1 MGVDIYQC
9 LEVKKLN
16 KTSNKLRNLG
26 IIVAFI
32 IIFGIMFYFAGLGDV
47 GQTLNLTQ
55 VKDMVRYGYYTEMAK
70 NEAGE
75 KVEKTVETGYVTDIY
90 VCGGNGYIKVVKSG
104 VEGKS
109 FPKYADYNFTYNNT
123 TEDLRFIEEF
133 NNLVRAANSL
143 DDVGDA
149 TVEIDGFT
157 YKLADFKGL
166 QKIAYSKVNPTT
178 SFFESALPYI
188 IMSVIVIMIGIVLF
202 KLFSGKG
209 AGANPFTKNRARM
222 VEKCN
227 VKFSDIA
234 GAEEEKEETKEIV
247 EFLKDPSKFR
257 ALGARIPKGILL
269 VGNPGTGKTL
279 LAKAVAGES
288 NVPFFSISGSDFVEL
303 YVGVGA
309 SRVRDLFENAKKNAP
324 CIVFI
329 EEIDAVGR
337 QRGAGLGGGN
347 DEREQTLNQ
356 LLVEMDGFDS
366 NSGII
371 ILAATNRAD
380 VLDPALL
387 RPGRFDRQIYVNV
400 PDVKGREGI
409 IKIHAKNKPI
419 EESVNFKD
427 IARLTSGFT
436 GADIENFLNEAAI
449 LAARDGRLTI
459 TMEDITEGINK
470 VIMGP
475 QKKSRLVTENDKKL
489 TAYHESGHAII
500 AKFMECG
507 DTVHEVSIIPRG
519 MAGGYTN
526 IRPSDDDSHYSYNKL
541 CNRISMM
548 MGGRIAEEIVFGDIT
563 AGASSDI
570 QRATDLARKMVVEWG
585 MSEKLGFMSF
595 GSKNEVF
602 IGRDYQVQNQ
612 YSDATARIIDDE
624 IKAILD
630 RCYDKAKKLLE
641 TKRDLLDRM
650 SNLLLIEETIYA
662 EEVDELI
669 AGKSSEEISQRLHE
683 KAEKR
688 KEKEDVIRKEQEL
701 IKLEKMQALK
711 IKAAEA
717 LKEAGVIGEDEFA
730 KLKEEYDRIVKEKDD
745 FLNARNEELK
755 VKTAQK
761 LAEEKNSE
769 TPQSLEENKVA
780 EDKVKK
786 TTTKKPT
793 TAKKSTDKKT
803 SSSASKSTT
812 SKSQPKKTNNSSSKT
827 TKTTKSTK
835 TTKESGDKKED

>member
-1 MGVDIYQC
+1 MN
-9 LEVKKLN
+9 KK
-16 KTSNKLRNLG
+16 KTSTLKKIG
-26 IIVAFI
+26 IIVAVILAFSL
-32 IIFGIMFYFAGLGDV
+32 IFFLANKGDAGTYITID
-47 GQTLNLTQ
+47 Q
-55 VKDMVRYGYYTEMAK
+55 AK
-70 NEAGE
+70 NIVKYGNYEVVATSDE
-75 KVEKTVETGYVTDIY
+75 TENEVINTGYATKIY
-90 VCGGNGYIKVVKSG
+90 VEGGTGYIRVANSQMKG
-104 VEGKS
+104 AS
-109 FPKYADYNFTYNNT
+109 FPKYSDYYFTYNNT
-123 TEDLRFIEEF
+123 TDDLQFIYDF
-133 NNLVRAANSL
+133 NNMVDMANEGFVTPDGYYEIVEHSGDFWKVSDYRDL
-143 DDVGDA
+143 DKI
-149 TVEIDGFT
+149 EFT
-157 YKLADFKGL
+157 K
-166 QKIAYSKVNPTT
+166 SNPTT
-178 SFFESALPYI
+178 SFFETVVPYI
-188 IMSVIVIMIGIVLF
+188 IMIVVVTMVGFILM
-202 KLFSGKG
+202 KLFSSKNGG
-209 AGANPFTKNRARM
+209 GNPFTKNRARM

-227 VKFSDIA
+227 IRFSDIA
-234 GAEEEKEETKEIV
+234 GAEEEKEETREIV
-247 EFLKDPSKFR
+247 EFLKDPSKFK

-309 SRVRDLFENAKKNAP
+309 SRVRDLFETAKRNAP

-329 EEIDAVGR
+329 DEIDAVGR

-387 RPGRFDRQIYVNV
+387 RPGRFDRQIYVNP
-400 PDVKGREGI
+400 PDVRGREGI

-419 EESVNFKD
+419 EEGVDFKD

-449 LAARDGRLTI
+449 MAARDNRLTI

-475 QKKSRLVTENDKKL
+475 QKKSRLVTENDRKL

-500 AKFMECG
+500 AKFMDCG

-526 IRPSDDDSHYSYNKL
+526 IRPSDDDSHYSLNKL
-541 CNRISMM
+541 NNRICMM
-548 MGGRIAEEIVFGDIT
+548 MGGRLAEEIVFGDIT

-570 QRATDLARKMVVEWG
+570 QRATELARKMVVEWG

-595 GSKNEVF
+595 GQNNEVF

-612 YSDATARIIDDE
+612 YSEATAKIIDEEIKRIIDE
-624 IKAILD
+624 NYKRAKA
-630 RCYDKAKKLLE
+630 LLE
-641 TKRDLLDRM
+641 SKRDLLDSM
-650 SNLLLIEETIYA
+650 SKLLLEEETIYG

-669 AGKSSEEISQRLHE
+669 AGKSSEEIVARLHARE
-683 KAEKR
+683 EKR
-688 KEKEDVIRKEQEL
+688 RAKEETIRKEQEL
-701 IKLEKMQALK
+701 AKLEKMQELK

-717 LKEAGVIGEDEFA
+717 LKEAGVIGDAEIERIKGDYDKLIKEREGVINA
-730 KLKEEYDRIVKEKDD
+730 KVEAKAEEGKAEEVKPEAESSKEKTETKTKTST
-745 FLNARNEELK
+745 AK
-755 VKTAQK
+755 KKASTSSKAKTSSKTASK
-761 LAEEKNSE
+761 
-769 TPQSLEENKVA
+769 
-780 EDKVKK
+780 DKASSKTASKKITGKAK
-786 TTTKKPT
+786 TTKTSASTKKPT
-793 TAKKSTDKKT
+793 SKKSTETEDK
-803 SSSASKSTT
+803 A
-812 SKSQPKKTNNSSSKT
+812 
-827 TKTTKSTK
+827 
-835 TTKESGDKKED
+835 E

>member
-1 MGVDIYQC
+1 M
-9 LEVKKLN
+9 VKK
-16 KTSNKLRNLG
+16 KGGKLKKFG
-26 IIVAFI
+26 IILAFI
-32 IIFGIMFYFAGLGDV
+32 VIFSMMFYLANRGNAGTYITYSQAKDIV
-47 GQTLNLTQ
+47 LNGAY
-55 VKDMVRYGYYTEMAK
+55 VTEA
-70 NEAGE
+70 
-75 KVEKTVETGYVTDIY
+75 VENDEVVNKTVETGYAVKVY
-90 VCGGNGYIKVVKSG
+90 VEGGVGYIRVADSQLG
-104 VEGKS
+104 NAA
-109 FPKYADYNFTYNNT
+109 FPKYADFHFTYNNS
-123 TEDLRFIEEF
+123 TEDLKFIEHF
-133 NNLVRAANSL
+133 NNMVEFAKNSE
-143 DDVGDA
+143 DIVNA
-149 TVEIDGFT
+149 TYEIDGN
-157 YKLADFKGL
+157 
-166 QKIAYSKVNPTT
+166 AYSIAKYKEVDKIEYTKANPTT
-178 SFFESALPYI
+178 SFLETVVPYL
-188 IMSVIVIMIGIVLF
+188 IMVVVVTMVGFILI

-209 AGANPFTKNRARM
+209 GGANAFTKNRARM
-222 VEKCN
+222 VEKCTI
-227 VKFSDIA
+227 KFSDIA

-247 EFLKDPSKFR
+247 EFLRDPAKFK

-309 SRVRDLFENAKKNAP
+309 SRVRDLFETAKKNAP
-324 CIVFI
+324 CIIFI
-329 EEIDAVGR
+329 DEIDAVGR

-356 LLVEMDGFDS
+356 LLVEMDGFDG
-366 NSGII
+366 NQGII

-400 PDVKGREGI
+400 PDVRGREGI

-419 EESVNFKD
+419 EDGVDFKN

-475 QKKSRLVTENDKKL
+475 QKKSRLVTEKDKKL

-500 AKFMECG
+500 AKFMDCG

-526 IRPSDDDSHYSYNKL
+526 IRPSDDDSHYSLNKL
-541 CNRISMM
+541 NNRICMM

-570 QRATDLARKMVVEWG
+570 QRATELARKMVVEWG

-595 GSKNEVF
+595 GKNNEVF

-612 YSDATARIIDDE
+612 YSEATAKIIDEEIKRIIDNNY
-624 IKAILD
+624 K
-630 RCYDKAKKLLE
+630 RAKDLLE
-641 TKRDLLDRM
+641 SKRELLDNM
-650 SNLLLIEETIYA
+650 SNLLLEEETIYE

-669 AGKSSEEISQRLHE
+669 AGKDSTEIIARLHARE
-683 KAEKR
+683 EQRRA
-688 KEKEDVIRKEQEL
+688 KEEAIRKEQEL
-701 IKLEKMQALK
+701 IKLEMAQELK
-711 IKAAEA
+711 IRSAEA
-717 LKEAGVIGEDEFA
+717 LHAQGVLGDDMLERLKAEAAEI
-730 KLKEEYDRIVKEKDD
+730 LKEKEKL
-745 FLNARNEELK
+745 LNEKNEQLK
-755 VKTAQK
+755 
-761 LAEEKNSE
+761 AEEKASE
-769 TPQSLEENKVA
+769 ESESKDDKA
-780 EDKVKK
+780 EDDTTTATDTEEKTAPKKKVN
-786 TTTKKPT
+786 TQTKKP
-793 TAKKSTDKKT
+793 AKKFVKEETKDTKTKKT
-803 SSSASKSTT
+803 STK
-812 SKSQPKKTNNSSSKT
+812 SKT
-827 TKTTKSTK
+827 TKKQS
-835 TTKESGDKKED
+835 EDKKDK

>member
-1 MGVDIYQC
+1 MIYIA
-9 LEVKKLN
+9 N
-16 KTSNKLRNLG
+16 R
-26 IIVAFI
+26 
-32 IIFGIMFYFAGLGDV
+32 GDNGTNV
-47 GQTLNLTQ
+47 NLTQ
-55 VKDMVRYGYYTEMAK
+55 VQEMVFKGGYNTVGT
-70 NEAGE
+70 NEQGE
-75 KVEKTVETGYVTDIY
+75 EIDELIDTGYVTD
-90 VCGGNGYIKVVKSG
+90 VHVVGGVGYLRVEKSELG
-104 VEGKS
+104 NKP
-109 FPKYADYNFTYNNT
+109 FPKFSDFYFTYNNT
-123 TEDLRFIEEF
+123 TEDLAFIQAF
-133 NNLVRAANSL
+133 NNM
-143 DDVGDA
+143 
-149 TVEIDGFT
+149 VELSKQGVVEYTYNENTYIIDN
-157 YKLADFKGL
+157 FKNL
-166 QKIAYSKVNPTT
+166 EKINYTKANPTA
-178 SFFESALPYI
+178 SFLETFLPYLSMGI
-188 IMSVIVIMIGIVLF
+188 IFIMIGYILF
-202 KLFSGKG
+202 KMFSVKG
-209 AGANPFTKNRARM
+209 GGANAFTKNRARM
-222 VEKCN
+222 VERCT

-247 EFLKDPSKFR
+247 EFLKDPGKFK

-309 SRVRDLFENAKKNAP
+309 SRVRDLFDTAKKNAP

-329 EEIDAVGR
+329 DEIDAVGR

-356 LLVEMDGFDS
+356 LLVEMDGFES

-409 IKIHAKNKPI
+409 IEIHAKNKPI
-419 EESVNFKD
+419 EEGVNFKD

-470 VIMGP
+470 VLMGP
-475 QKKSRLVTENDKKL
+475 QKKSRLVTENDRKL

-500 AKFMECG
+500 AKFLDCG

-519 MAGGYTN
+519 MAGGHTN

-541 CNRISMM
+541 NNRICMM

-570 QRATDLARKMVVEWG
+570 QRATELARKMVVEWG

-595 GSKNEVF
+595 GKNNEVF

-612 YSDATARIIDDE
+612 YSDATAKIIDDE

-630 RCYDKAKKLLE
+630 KNYKKAKDLLSKKRKLL
-641 TKRDLLDRM
+641 DNM
-650 SNLLLIEETIYA
+650 SNLLLEEETIYS

-669 AGKSSEEISQRLHE
+669 AGKDSKEIVARLHAKE
-683 KAEKR
+683 EER
-688 KEKEDVIRKEQEL
+688 KKKEDGIRKEQEYL
-701 IKLEKMQALK
+701 KQQKLQELK

-717 LKEAGVIGEDEFA
+717 LKQAGVIGDAEFD
-730 KLKEEYDRIVKEKDD
+730 KLKSDYDKLTKEKDE
-745 FLNARNEELK
+745 FMQARNNELK
-755 VKTAQK
+755 TDTKAKLQALKERSENVGKAKTSKVVEPLTNEKVKSRTSTTKSSSKSTTTKKPASK
-761 LAEEKNSE
+761 STSTTK
-769 TPQSLEENKVA
+769 
-780 EDKVKK
+780 KK
-786 TTTKKPT
+786 TTTKK
-793 TAKKSTDKKT
+793 
-803 SSSASKSTT
+803 TT
-812 SKSQPKKTNNSSSKT
+812 SNAQDKTEQK
-827 TKTTKSTK
+827 
-835 TTKESGDKKED
+835 

>member
-1 MGVDIYQC
+1 M
-9 LEVKKLN
+9 N
-16 KTSNKLRNLG
+16 KNSKLRSIA
-26 IIVAFI
+26 IICAFVLV
-32 IIFGIMFYFAGLGDV
+32 FGLMFYFASRGNSGDM
-47 GQTLNLTQ
+47 LNSTQ
-55 VKDMVRYGYYTEMAK
+55 IEEIVFNGYYMEETK
-70 NEAGE
+70 NKDGE
-75 KVEKTVETGYVTDIY
+75 VASTKVETGYVTDMY
-90 VCGGNGYIKVVKSG
+90 ASGGIVYIRVQKTELG
-104 VEGKS
+104 NKS
-109 FPKYADYNFTYNNT
+109 FPKFADYYFTYA
-123 TEDLRFIEEF
+123 R
-133 NNLVRAANSL
+133 ANSQAL
-143 DDVGDA
+143 EYFYTFNRMVEYAKANPTETTYDDN
-149 TVEIDGFT
+149 
-157 YKLADFKGL
+157 GL
-166 QKIAYSKVNPTT
+166 QRNIENFSTLNKINIMESVPQESWLSKAV
-178 SFFESALPYI
+178 PYI
-188 IMSVIVIMIGIVLF
+188 IMFVVLGVSCFILF
-202 KLFSGKG
+202 KMFSSKG
-209 AGANPFTKNRARM
+209 NGVNSFTRNRARM

-234 GAEEEKEETKEIV
+234 GAEEEKEETREIV

-309 SRVRDLFENAKKNAP
+309 SRVRDLFETAKKNAP

-329 EEIDAVGR
+329 DEIDAVGR
-337 QRGAGLGGGN
+337 QRGAGMGGGN

-366 NSGII
+366 NQGII

-409 IKIHAKNKPI
+409 IKIHAANKPI
-419 EESVNFKD
+419 EDSVNFKD

-449 LAARDGRLTI
+449 LAARDNRLTI

-500 AKFMECG
+500 AKFMDCG

-526 IRPSDDDSHYSYNKL
+526 IRPSDDDSHYSLKKL
-541 CNRISMM
+541 NNRICMM
-548 MGGRIAEEIVFGDIT
+548 MGGRIAEEIMFGDIS

-570 QRATDLARKMVVEWG
+570 QRATELARKMVVEWG
-585 MSEKLGFMSF
+585 MSDKLGFMSF
-595 GSKNEVF
+595 GKNNEVF

-612 YSDATARIIDDE
+612 YSEHTAQIIDEE
-624 IKAILD
+624 IKKILD
-630 RCYDKAKKLLE
+630 ENYKRAKELLLSKKALLDSMS
-641 TKRDLLDRM
+641 DLL
-650 SNLLLIEETIYA
+650 LKEETIYG

-669 AGKSSEEISQRLHE
+669 AGKSSEEIEQRLHE
-683 KAEKR
+683 KEQKR
-688 KEKEDVIRKEQEL
+688 KEKEDGIRKENELVKQAKLQE
-701 IKLEKMQALK
+701 LK

-717 LKEAGVIGEDEFA
+717 LKEAGVLGTEEFERLKA
-730 KLKEEYDRIVKEKDD
+730 DYEKLNKEKDE
-745 FLNARNEELK
+745 FLNKRNEELK
-755 VKTAQK
+755 KKAQEKLDSKADKTEKDTKENKPKTA
-761 LAEEKNSE
+761 
-769 TPQSLEENKVA
+769 
-780 EDKVKK
+780 VK
-786 TTTKKPT
+786 
-793 TAKKSTDKKT
+793 
-803 SSSASKSTT
+803 SKSTVKKLDNKT
-812 SKSQPKKTNNSSSKT
+812 VEKRKSAKSESTAKAKKPR
-827 TKTTKSTK
+827 TKKDDTH
-835 TTKESGDKKED
+835 KE

>member
-1 MGVDIYQC
+1 MILV
-9 LEVKKLN
+9 
-16 KTSNKLRNLG
+16 
-26 IIVAFI
+26 FI
-32 IIFGIMFYFAGLGDV
+32 LVFGFMFYFANKGDS
-47 GQTLNLTQ
+47 GELLNSTQ
-55 VKDMVRYGYYTEMAK
+55 VEDIVFNGSYIEESIDK
-70 NEAGE
+70 NGDTIQT
-75 KVEKTVETGYVTDIY
+75 KVDTGYVTDMY
-90 VCGGNGYIKVVKSG
+90 ASGGVCYIKVQNTDLGNKT
-104 VEGKS
+104 
-109 FPKYADYNFTYNNT
+109 FPKFSDFYFTYARSNSQALDYFYT
-123 TEDLRFIEEF
+123 F
-133 NNLVRAANSL
+133 NKMIDAAIAGNLTYDDNGLVR
-143 DDVGDA
+143 DI
-149 TVEIDGFT
+149 TGF
-157 YKLADFKGL
+157 ADL
-166 QKIAYSKVNPTT
+166 QKISIIEIVPQESFLEAY
-178 SFFESALPYI
+178 LPYI
-188 IMSVIVIMIGIVLF
+188 IMITVLLISGFVLF
-202 KLFSGKG
+202 RLFSGKG
-209 AGANPFTKNRARM
+209 AGANTFTRNRARM

-247 EFLKDPSKFR
+247 EFLKDPAKFR
-257 ALGARIPKGILL
+257 ALGARIPKGVLL
-269 VGNPGTGKTL
+269 VGSPGTGKTL

-309 SRVRDLFENAKKNAP
+309 SRVRDLFETAKKNAP

-329 EEIDAVGR
+329 DEIDAVGR

-366 NSGII
+366 NQGII

-400 PDVKGREGI
+400 PDVRGREGI

-419 EESVNFKD
+419 EEGVDFKD

-475 QKKSRLVTENDKKL
+475 QKKSRLVTENDRKL

-500 AKFMECG
+500 AKFMDCG

-526 IRPSDDDSHYSYNKL
+526 IRPSDDDSHYSLNKL
-541 CNRISMM
+541 NNRICMM
-548 MGGRIAEEIVFGDIT
+548 MGGRIAEEIVFKDIT

-570 QRATDLARKMVVEWG
+570 QRATELARKMVVEWG

-595 GSKNEVF
+595 GKNNEVF

-612 YSDATARIIDDE
+612 YSESTAKIIDEE
-624 IKAILD
+624 IKKIID
-630 RCYDKAKKLLE
+630 SNYKRAKELLEKKRKLL
-641 TKRDLLDRM
+641 DNM
-650 SNLLLIEETIYA
+650 SELLLKEETIYA
-662 EEVDELI
+662 EEVDDLI
-669 AGKSSEEISQRLHE
+669 NGKSVEDIENRLHE
-683 KAEKR
+683 RAEKR
-688 KEKEDVIRKEQEL
+688 KVKEDEIRKEQEL
-701 IKLEKMQALK
+701 VKTAQMQELK

-717 LKEAGVIGEDEFA
+717 LRQAGVIGETEFE
-730 KLKEEYDRIVKEKDD
+730 KLKEDYDKIKKEKDD
-745 FLNARNEELK
+745 YLNQKNEALK
-755 VKTAQK
+755 VN
-761 LAEEKNSE
+761 AEEKLKEKKEKTES
-769 TPQSLEENKVA
+769 KV
-780 EDKVKK
+780 EDKKEEKSK
-786 TTTKKPT
+786 TSPKRSITKATTKK
-793 TAKKSTDKKT
+793 S
-803 SSSASKSTT
+803 STT
-812 SKSQPKKTNNSSSKT
+812 SKKASTSKKS
-827 TKTTKSTK
+827 
-835 TTKESGDKKED
+835 DKDK

>member
-1 MGVDIYQC
+1 MT
-9 LEVKKLN
+9 KK
-16 KTSNKLRNLG
+16 TNKLRYWG
-26 IIVAFI
+26 IVIAI
-32 IIFGIMFYFAGLGDV
+32 IIIMITMFSILNMGNPGEYIAISQAQQIVEFGKFTSDSNFDDEGNPIVEEPGFATHVYVV
-47 GQTLNLTQ
+47 G
-55 VKDMVRYGYYTEMAK
+55 
-70 NEAGE
+70 GE
-75 KVEKTVETGYVTDIY
+75 
-90 VCGGNGYIKVVKSG
+90 GYIKVVNSG
-104 VEGKS
+104 VNGKA
-109 FPKYADYNFTYNNT
+109 FPKFADYHFTYNNST
-123 TEDLRFIEEF
+123 DDLAFIDLF
-133 NNLVRAANSL
+133 NKKVDYANS
-143 DDVGDA
+143 GHKI
-149 TVEIDGFT
+149 VEIDGNT
-157 YKLADFKGL
+157 YDVTAYVGL
-166 QKIAYSKVNPTT
+166 DRIVYTKANPTT
-178 SFFESALPYI
+178 SFFEKIIPYA
-188 IMSVIVIMIGIVLF
+188 IMIVVTTMIGFILF
-202 KLFSGKG
+202 KMFAGKG
-209 AGANPFTKNRARM
+209 GGANAFTRNRARM
-222 VEKCN
+222 VEKCT

-247 EFLKDPSKFR
+247 EFLKDPARFK

-329 EEIDAVGR
+329 DEIDAVGR

-366 NSGII
+366 NQGII

-470 VIMGP
+470 VLMGP

-500 AKFMECG
+500 AKFMDCG

-541 CNRISMM
+541 CNRICMM
-548 MGGRIAEEIVFGDIT
+548 MGGRLAEEIVFGDIT

-612 YSDATARIIDDE
+612 YSDSTAKIIDE
-624 IKAILD
+624 EVKVILD
-630 RCYDKAKKLLE
+630 KCYIKAKKLLE
-641 TKRDLLDRM
+641 SKRDLLERM
-650 SNLLLIEETIYA
+650 TQLLLLEETIYS

-669 AGKSSEEISQRLHE
+669 AGKDSEEISKRLHE
-683 KAEKR
+683 KAERR
-688 KEKEDVIRKEQEL
+688 KEKEDQIRKEQEYV
-701 IKLEKMQALK
+701 KREKMQALK

-717 LKEAGVIGEDEFA
+717 LKNSGVINDSELD
-730 KLKEEYDRIVKEKDD
+730 KLKEEYDKIVKEKEE
-745 FLNARNEELK
+745 FLKGSKQEDNNEE
-755 VKTAQK
+755 A
-761 LAEEKNSE
+761 AEFE
-769 TPQSLEENKVA
+769 TKEESKSEENKPKTSKA
-780 EDKVKK
+780 TSSKSSSNKKTGAKSSSKPKSSTSSKSTDATKKK
-786 TTTKKPT
+786 TTTKKM
-793 TAKKSTDKKT
+793 ASKKT
-803 SSSASKSTT
+803 ETENKS
-812 SKSQPKKTNNSSSKT
+812 
-827 TKTTKSTK
+827 
-835 TTKESGDKKED
+835 DKN

>member
-1 MGVDIYQC
+1 M
-9 LEVKKLN
+9 VKK
-16 KTSNKLRNLG
+16 SNKWRKIG
-26 IIVAFI
+26 IILAFVAI
-32 IIFGIMFYFAGLGDV
+32 VVIMLYVANMGHSGDYIALSQAQEIVEFG
-47 GQTLNLTQ
+47 
-55 VKDMVRYGYYTEMAK
+55 KYTTEELDEEGAP
-70 NEAGE
+70 
-75 KVEKTVETGYVTDIY
+75 VVVETGYATHVY
-90 VCGGNGYIKVVKSG
+90 VIGGTGYIKVVETG
-104 VEGKS
+104 VEGKA
-109 FPKYADYNFTYNNT
+109 FPKFADFHFTYNNT
-123 TEDLRFIEEF
+123 TDDLAFIDLF
-133 NNLVRAANSL
+133 NKKVDAANNNETSIM
-143 DDVGDA
+143 
-149 TVEIDGFT
+149 IDGT
-157 YKLADFKGL
+157 IYDVTNYKGL
-166 QKIAYSKVNPTT
+166 SRIVYTKANPTT
-178 SFFESALPYI
+178 SFFEQVLPY
-188 IMSVIVIMIGIVLF
+188 VIMIVVTIMVGFILF
-202 KLFSGKG
+202 KMFAGKSG
-209 AGANPFTKNRARM
+209 GANAFTRNRARM
-222 VEKCN
+222 VEKCT

-247 EFLKDPSKFR
+247 EFLKDPARFK

-309 SRVRDLFENAKKNAP
+309 SRVRDLFETAKKNAP

-329 EEIDAVGR
+329 DEIDAVGR

-366 NSGII
+366 NQGII

-419 EESVNFKD
+419 EEGVNFKD

-470 VIMGP
+470 VLMGP

-500 AKFMECG
+500 AKFMDCG

-541 CNRISMM
+541 CNRICMM
-548 MGGRIAEEIVFGDIT
+548 MGGRLAEEIVFGDIT

-570 QRATDLARKMVVEWG
+570 QRATELARKMVVEWG

-612 YSDATARIIDDE
+612 YSDSTAKIIDDE
-624 IKAILD
+624 VKSILD
-630 RCYDKAKKLLE
+630 KCYKKAKTLLE
-641 TKRDLLDRM
+641 GKRDLLERM
-650 SNLLLIEETIYA
+650 TQLLLLEETIYQ

-669 AGKSSEEISQRLHE
+669 AGKDSEEISKRLHE

-688 KEKEDVIRKEQEL
+688 KEKEELIRKEQEFV
-701 IKLEKMQALK
+701 KREKMQALK

-717 LKEAGVIGEDEFA
+717 LKNSGVINETEFN
-730 KLKEEYDRIVKEKDD
+730 KLKEDYDKIIKEKEE
-745 FLNARNEELK
+745 FLANMKEEE
-755 VKTAQK
+755 KTEEKAESQ
-761 LAEEKNSE
+761 AEEK
-769 TPQSLEENKVA
+769 P
-780 EDKVKK
+780 VKK
-786 TTTKKPT
+786 TTTKKT
-793 TAKKSTDKKT
+793 TTSKTSTTKKPSTSKSATKKSTTKKT
-803 SSSASKSTT
+803 TNKAEDNKS
-812 SKSQPKKTNNSSSKT
+812 
-827 TKTTKSTK
+827 
-835 TTKESGDKKED
+835 DID

>member
-1 MGVDIYQC
+1 M
-9 LEVKKLN
+9 
-16 KTSNKLRNLG
+16 RNWA
-26 IIVAFI
+26 IVIAFV
-32 IIFGIMFYFAGLGDV
+32 IIFGLMFYFAGLGDA
-47 GQTLNLTQ
+47 GELLNMTQ
-55 VKDMVRYGYYTEMAK
+55 VRDMVRYGSYTTYELDSEG
-70 NEAGE
+70 NQ
-75 KVEKTVETGYVTDIY
+75 VEKKVETGYVTDIY
-90 VCGGNGYIKVVKSG
+90 VCGGTGYIKVVNTG
-104 VEGKS
+104 VEGKA
-109 FPKYADYNFTYNNT
+109 FPKFADYYFTYNNT
-123 TEDLRFIEEF
+123 TEDLKFIEEF
-133 NNLVRAANSL
+133 NLMVEAAGRGETEYQL
-143 DDVGDA
+143 DGGITFDITRYATDVA
-149 TVEIDGFT
+149 
-157 YKLADFKGL
+157 
-166 QKIAYSKVNPTT
+166 KIAYSKVNPTT

-188 IMSVIVIMIGIVLF
+188 IMSVIVIMIGFLLF
-202 KLFSGKG
+202 KMFSGKG
-209 AGANPFTKNRARM
+209 GGATSFTRNRARM

-247 EFLKDPSKFR
+247 EFLKDPAKFR

-309 SRVRDLFENAKKNAP
+309 SRVRDLFETAKKNAP

-329 EEIDAVGR
+329 DEIDAVGR

-470 VIMGP
+470 VLMGP

-570 QRATDLARKMVVEWG
+570 QKATELARKMVVEWG

-595 GSKNEVF
+595 GSNNQVF
-602 IGRDYQVQNQ
+602 IGRDYQTQNQ
-612 YSDATARIIDDE
+612 YSEATARVIDDE

-630 RCYDKAKKLLE
+630 SCYAKAKKLLQS
-641 TKRDLLDRM
+641 KRALLDSM
-650 SNLLLIEETIYA
+650 SSLLLVEETIYA
-662 EEVDELI
+662 DEVDELI
-669 AGKSSEEISQRLHE
+669 AGKSSEEISKGLHE

-688 KEKEDVIRKEQEL
+688 KEKEDEIRKEQEY
-701 IKLEKMQALK
+701 IKMEKMQSLK

-717 LKEAGVIGEDEFA
+717 LRDAGVIGEDEFG
-730 KLKEEYDRIVKEKDD
+730 KLKEEYDRIVKEKDEY
-745 FLNARNEELK
+745 LASRNEELK
-755 VKTAQK
+755 KNTQEKMAEKVESTDVPTTEVEK
-761 LAEEKNSE
+761 LANHEDKKDKEEKTSK
-769 TPQSLEENKVA
+769 PR
-780 EDKVKK
+780 KK
-786 TTTKKPT
+786 TTTK
-793 TAKKSTDKKT
+793 
-803 SSSASKSTT
+803 TT
-812 SKSQPKKTNNSSSKT
+812 SKSSKSG
-827 TKTTKSTK
+827 TKST
-835 TTKESGDKKED
+835 TRSTKKEDKKDN